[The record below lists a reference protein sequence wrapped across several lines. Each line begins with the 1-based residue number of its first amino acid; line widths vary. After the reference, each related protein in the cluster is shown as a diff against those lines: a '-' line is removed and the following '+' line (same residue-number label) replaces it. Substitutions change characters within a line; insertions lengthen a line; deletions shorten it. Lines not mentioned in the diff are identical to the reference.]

1 MASQSAPSN
10 VPLSDIDNEYWNE
23 RSERRTA
30 ALHQLK
36 AVLKE
41 KLGREQ
47 VPPPFWAFCQV
58 SDISRLEEMVFIVE
72 QAPNAK
78 IAQLCLEPT
87 IKDCDSAI
95 ARWLQ
100 NLSAINTTSSG
111 TDRSTTASRNCKKRD
126 QSKCV
131 LTGWEEPDAA
141 HIYPHCLIKAS
152 GREPRA
158 VGRFWDIL
166 RFFWEE
172 ERVEQWKKEIFS
184 DPQNLKAPK
193 DGCFNMI
200 SLDKHPHALWGAGRF
215 ALRPI
220 KISADLKELKV
231 EFYWQ
236 PKPSHETE
244 EIDLLTEPAT
254 SRGLYKYG
262 GRGLPV
268 PTGTYKEDGEPEYR
282 SIASGDVFS
291 LTTDDPDKLP
301 LPSWPLLEMQW
312 HLQRIA
318 GMSGAAES
326 SEDLDHN
333 DDDDNAK
340 EITTHDRDATVR
352 SVRAISEWLRLLPEN
367 EQSTPRPRPSIPV

>member
-1 MASQSAPSN
+1 
-10 VPLSDIDNEYWNE
+10 
-23 RSERRTA
+23 
-30 ALHQLK
+30 
-36 AVLKE
+36 
-41 KLGREQ
+41 
-47 VPPPFWAFCQV
+47 
-58 SDISRLEEMVFIVE
+58 MVFIVE

-87 IKDCDSAI
+87 IKDCDSAV

-111 TDRSTTASRNCKKRD
+111 TDRSTTASLMFVNLHRARLDFANGFVTVQKARSEQHLGANQEQLRD
-126 QSKCV
+126 SGIS
-131 LTGWEEPDAA
+131 L
-141 HIYPHCLIKAS
+141 AS
-152 GREPRA
+152 
-158 VGRFWDIL
+158 
-166 RFFWEE
+166 FWEE

-184 DPQNLKAPK
+184 DPQNLKEPN
-193 DGCFNMI
+193 DGCFNMV

-215 ALRPI
+215 ALRLI
-220 KISADLKELKV
+220 EISADLKEL
-231 EFYWQ
+231 
-236 PKPSHETE
+236 
-244 EIDLLTEPAT
+244 
-254 SRGLYKYG
+254 KYG

-282 SIASGDVFS
+282 PIASGDVFS

-318 GMSGAAES
+318 GMSGAEA

-333 DDDDNAK
+333 VDDDDDDDDNDAK

-352 SVRAISEWLRLLPEN
+352 SVRAISEWLRLLPEK
-367 EQSTPRPRPSIPV
+367 EQSTSHPRLSIPV

>member
-1 MASQSAPSN
+1 MMASHSAPSN
-10 VPLSDIDNEYWNE
+10 VPLSDIDNQYWNE

-41 KLGREQ
+41 KLCREQ

-58 SDISRLEEMVFIVE
+58 ADVSKLEEMVLIVQ

-95 ARWLQ
+95 ARLQ
-100 NLSAINTTSSG
+100 RKRSEQHLGVNQEQSG
-111 TDRSTTASRNCKKRD
+111 DSGISLVCFGRRNV
-126 QSKCV
+126 SN
-131 LTGWEEPDAA
+131 
-141 HIYPHCLIKAS
+141 S
-152 GREPRA
+152 G
-158 VGRFWDIL
+158 
-166 RFFWEE
+166 
-172 ERVEQWKKEIFS
+172 KKEIFS
-184 DPQNLKAPK
+184 DPRDLKAPK

-215 ALRPI
+215 ALRP
-220 KISADLKELKV
+220 KELSADLKELKV
-231 EFYWQ
+231 EFHWQ

-268 PTGTYKEDGEPEYR
+268 PTGTYKEDG
-282 SIASGDVFS
+282 
-291 LTTDDPDKLP
+291 
-301 LPSWPLLEMQW
+301 
-312 HLQRIA
+312 
-318 GMSGAAES
+318 MSGAAEAS
-326 SEDLDHN
+326 GDLDHN
-333 DDDDNAK
+333 DDDDDGK
-340 EITTHDRDATVR
+340 EMPTYDRDANVR
-352 SVRAISEWLRLLPEN
+352 SVRAIFEWLRLLPEN
-367 EQSTPRPRPSIPV
+367 EQSTPRPSPPMSVNPRVGARFAPA

>member
-1 MASQSAPSN
+1 MMASHSAPSN
-10 VPLSDIDNEYWNE
+10 VPLSDIDNQYWNE

-41 KLGREQ
+41 KLCREQ

-58 SDISRLEEMVFIVE
+58 ADVSKLEEMVLIVQ

-100 NLSAINTTSSG
+100 NLN
-111 TDRSTTASRNCKKRD
+111 RSTTASRNCKERD

-131 LTGWEEPDAA
+131 LTGWEEPDTA
-141 HIYPHCLIKAS
+141 HIYTHSLIKAS

-166 RFFWEE
+166 GLFWEE

-184 DPQNLKAPK
+184 DPRDLKAPK

-215 ALRPI
+215 ALRP
-220 KISADLKELKV
+220 KELSADLKELKV
-231 EFYWQ
+231 EFHWQ

-268 PTGTYKEDGEPEYR
+268 PTGTYKED
-282 SIASGDVFS
+282 
-291 LTTDDPDKLP
+291 DDPDKLP

-318 GMSGAAES
+318 GMSGAAEAS
-326 SEDLDHN
+326 GDLDHN
-333 DDDDNAK
+333 DDDDDGK
-340 EITTHDRDATVR
+340 EMPTYDRDANVR
-352 SVRAISEWLRLLPEN
+352 SVRAIFEWLRLLPEN
-367 EQSTPRPRPSIPV
+367 EQSTPPPMSVNPRVGARFAPA